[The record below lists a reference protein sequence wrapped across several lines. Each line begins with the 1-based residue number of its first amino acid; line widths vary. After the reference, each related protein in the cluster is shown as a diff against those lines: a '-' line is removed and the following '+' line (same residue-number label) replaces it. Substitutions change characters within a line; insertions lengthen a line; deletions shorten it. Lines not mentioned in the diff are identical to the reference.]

1 MNRKFFA
8 ALVLVT
14 FSGAAFASS
23 CPRLMN
29 EVDAALQDPAVEE
42 RLSEEQ
48 LTQVRQLREEGEEA
62 HRAGNHTESVEALNE
77 AKDILGI
84 S

>member
-1 MNRKFFA
+1 MMRKLVTIFVFA
-8 ALVLVT
+8 A
-14 FSGAAFASS
+14 FSTAAFAGS

-29 EVDAALQDPAVEE
+29 EVDAALEDPAVEQ
-42 RLSEEQ
+42 RLSDEQ
-48 LTQVRQLREEGEEA
+48 LAQVRQLREEGEEA
-62 HRAGNHTESVEALNE
+62 HRAGDHAESVQALKE